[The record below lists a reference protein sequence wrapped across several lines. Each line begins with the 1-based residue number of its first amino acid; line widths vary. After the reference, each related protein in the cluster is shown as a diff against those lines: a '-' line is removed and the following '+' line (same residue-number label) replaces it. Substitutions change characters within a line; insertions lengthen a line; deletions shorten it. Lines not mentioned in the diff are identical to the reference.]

1 MPSSKTVLMIL
12 GVVVAL
18 MGIAGLIPSLTMGTE
33 PMWHAA
39 VKVVIGAYGAYV
51 GYTEKS

>member
-12 GVVVAL
+12 GVIVAL
-18 MGIAGLIPSLTMGTE
+18 MGVAGLIPSIALGTE

-39 VKVVIGAYGAYV
+39 VKIVIGAYGAYV
-51 GYTEKS
+51 GYAEK